1 MFSFFNRLF
10 QKSSEGLAAAYRRGA
25 VIVDVRTKAEYDQQ
39 HMAGTK
45 NIPLDEIKLKTEMIR
60 RWNKPVITV
69 CRSGNHSAVA
79 KGILTKAGIEVY
91 NGGAWHLLEQ
101 KKV

>member
-10 QKSSEGLAAAYRRGA
+10 QKSGEGLAAAYRRGA

-45 NIPLDEIKLKTEMIR
+45 NIP
-60 RWNKPVITV
+60 P
-69 CRSGNHSAVA
+69 G
-79 KGILTKAGIEVY
+79 
-91 NGGAWHLLEQ
+91 
-101 KKV
+101 